1 MKTTIST
8 HVARA
13 LVLCAAAMMA
23 LPTHAASTWAVDNC
37 SVGTLQS
44 AGTGC
49 GSAGSSVHAYAYAVS
64 NTNPGTSTFGGA
76 TLSQWGA
83 GSGLGVAYGGESTG
97 SPQHAMDNSGRTE
110 LIALRFDQSVALDK
124 ITLGWTQGDAD
135 FSLFAWN
142 GPGTPNSTG
151 SDKIVGKT
159 AGTLASSW
167 SLIGNYSNAGG
178 TTSPTDT
185 RNNNIVSTVNAG
197 NVSSSWWII
206 SAYNSGYGGSS
217 LDSVSDYMK
226 IMSFASKD
234 TTQVPEPGSLALLG
248 AGLLGLMAARRRSGK
263 AA

>member
-8 HVARA
+8 NVARS

-23 LPTHAASTWAVDNC
+23 LPIYAASTWAVGNC
-37 SVGTLQS
+37 TVSTLQS

-49 GSAGSSVHAYAYAVS
+49 GSAGNSVHAYAYAVS
-64 NTNPGTSTFGGA
+64 STFNGA
-76 TLSQWGA
+76 NLFRYA
-83 GSGLGVAYGGESTG
+83 GSGLGVAYGSESTT
-97 SPQHAMDNSGRTE
+97 SPEHAMDNYGRTE
-110 LIALRFDQSVALDK
+110 LIAFRFDQSVALDK

-142 GPGTPNSTG
+142 GPGTPNNTG
-151 SDKIVGKT
+151 SDKIAGKT
-159 AGTLASSW
+159 IGTLASSW

-178 TTSPTDT
+178 TLSPDT
-185 RNNNIVSTVNAG
+185 RNNDIVSTVNSG

-248 AGLLGLMAARRRSGK
+248 AGVLGLMAARRRSAK